1 MTETSVPAV
10 FARGGTSKGLF
21 FRAEDLP
28 ADGAARDRIFLSALG
43 SPDPHGRQLDGMG
56 GGLSSLSKAAVLGP
70 PTHPDADVDYTFA
83 QVSVDSPVVDYGLN
97 CGNMA
102 AAVAPVALE
111 LGLLPLPD
119 DGPLTVR
126 IHATNTGQL
135 IEAELEVASG
145 RAVTSGDLA
154 LDGVAGTGAPLRLA
168 FLEPGGAMTG
178 RLLPTGSPTDVLDVE
193 GVGEVEVSLVDAAN
207 PVVFVSA
214 ESLPRGGTVVQD
226 KVLDGRELDATTL
239 NGGAL
244 DDRAPND
251 RTLTGAETPD
261 QLEAIDGLEPL
272 LERIR
277 RAGAV
282 AMGMAETAEAVG
294 PANPKIA
301 VVSPAQDAVGLS
313 GETLPAQGHDI
324 TVRMVSMGRIH
335 RAVTSTGALCLA
347 AAAAVPGTLPHRM
360 RGISGTRPDRMHGA
374 SGTLPHSMRG
384 VSGGAEGATACTTAG
399 QAPGETAGGGEGAVV
414 GKRDAEKAAEPAV
427 LRIGHPSGVT
437 PVTAE
442 VEQREDGTWH
452 ARGVS
457 LFRTARILMRGEVRV
472 RT

>member
-28 ADGAARDRIFLSALG
+28 EDRAARDRIFLSALG

-102 AAVAPVALE
+102 SAVGPVALDM
-111 LGLLPLPD
+111 GLLPLPD

-135 IEAELEVASG
+135 IEAEFEVASG
-145 RAVTSGDLA
+145 RAVTSGDFA
-154 LDGVAGTGAPLRLA
+154 LDGVAGTGAPIRLA

-178 RLLPTGSPTDVLDVE
+178 RLLPTGNPTDVLEVE
-193 GVGEVEVSLVDAAN
+193 GIGRVEVSLVDAAN
-207 PVVFVSA
+207 PVVFVEA
-214 ESLPRGGTVVQD
+214 GSLRRDGAQPAGTV
-226 KVLDGRELDATTL
+226 
-239 NGGAL
+239 
-244 DDRAPND
+244 
-251 RTLTGAETPD
+251 LTGAETPD
-261 QLEAIDGLEPL
+261 ELEATPGLEPA

-277 RAGAV
+277 RAGTV
-282 AMGMAETAEAVG
+282 AMGMASSPDQVG

-301 VVSPAQDAVGLS
+301 VVSRAQDAVGLN
-313 GETLPAQGHDI
+313 GETLPAAGHDL

-347 AAAAVPGTLPHRM
+347 AAAAVPGTLPARV
-360 RGISGTRPDRMHGA
+360 RRAD
-374 SGTLPHSMRG
+374 G
-384 VSGGAEGATACTTAG
+384 VAAG
-399 QAPGETAGGGEGAVV
+399 SGEGAVV
-414 GKRDAEKAAEPAV
+414 GKDGAVQEDAAAPGV

-442 VEQREDGTWH
+442 VERRGDGGWH

-457 LFRTARILMRGEVRV
+457 LFRTARILMHGEVAV
-472 RT
+472 RG

>member
-28 ADGAARDRIFLSALG
+28 EDRAARDRIFLSALG

-83 QVSVDSPVVDYGLN
+83 QVSVDSPVVDHGLN

-135 IEAELEVASG
+135 IEAELQVASG

-178 RLLPTGSPTDVLDVE
+178 RLLPTGSPTDVLDVD
-193 GVGEVEVSLVDAAN
+193 GVGQVEVSLVDAAN
-207 PVVFVSA
+207 PVVFVAA
-214 ESLPRGGTVVQD
+214 ESLRTAGTVLQD
-226 KVLDGRELDATTL
+226 GALDGRELDATAL
-239 NGGAL
+239 N
-244 DDRAPND
+244 DRAPND
-251 RTLTGAETPD
+251 RTLTGAETPE
-261 QLEAIDGLEPL
+261 QLEAIDGLEPM

-294 PANPKIA
+294 LANPKVA

-313 GETLPAQGHDI
+313 GETLPAAGQDI

-360 RGISGTRPDRMHGA
+360 RGA
-374 SGTLPHSMRG
+374 SC
-384 VSGGAEGATACTTAG
+384 GAEGETAVATAG
-399 QAPGETAGGGEGAVV
+399 EAPGETADGGEGAVV
-414 GKRDAEKAAEPAV
+414 GKEDAAKPAV

-442 VEQREDGTWH
+442 VEQREDGTCH

>member
-28 ADGAARDRIFLSALG
+28 EDRAARDRIFLSALG

-83 QVSVDSPVVDYGLN
+83 QVSVDSPVVDHGLN

-135 IEAELEVASG
+135 IEAELQVASG

-154 LDGVAGTGAPLRLA
+154 LDGVAGTDAPLRLA

-178 RLLPTGSPTDVLDVE
+178 RLLPTGSPTDVLDVD
-193 GVGEVEVSLVDAAN
+193 GVGQVEVSLVDAAN
-207 PVVFVSA
+207 PVVFVAA
-214 ESLPRGGTVVQD
+214 ESLRTAGTVLQD
-226 KVLDGRELDATTL
+226 
-239 NGGAL
+239 GAL
-244 DDRAPND
+244 GDRA
-251 RTLTGAETPD
+251 LTGAETPE
-261 QLEAIDGLEPL
+261 QLEAIDGLEPM

-294 PANPKIA
+294 LANPKVA

-313 GETLPAQGHDI
+313 GETLPAAGQDI

-360 RGISGTRPDRMHGA
+360 RGA
-374 SGTLPHSMRG
+374 SGS
-384 VSGGAEGATACTTAG
+384 AEGETAVATAG
-399 QAPGETAGGGEGAVV
+399 EAPGETADGGEGAVV
-414 GKRDAEKAAEPAV
+414 GKEDAAKPAV

-442 VEQREDGTWH
+442 VEQREDGTCH

>member
-28 ADGAARDRIFLSALG
+28 ADRAARDRIFLSALG

-193 GVGEVEVSLVDAAN
+193 GVGQVEVSLVDAAN
-207 PVVFVSA
+207 PVVFVA
-214 ESLPRGGTVVQD
+214 AASLPTGGT
-226 KVLDGRELDATTL
+226 
-239 NGGAL
+239 AL
-244 DDRAPND
+244 DDRALNNG
-251 RTLTGAETPD
+251 TLTGVETPE

-282 AMGMAETAEAVG
+282 AMGMAETTEAVG

-360 RGISGTRPDRMHGA
+360 RA
-374 SGTLPHSMRG
+374 
-384 VSGGAEGATACTTAG
+384 VSGGAEGATACTAAG
-399 QAPGETAGGGEGAVV
+399 EAPGETAGEDEGAVA
-414 GKRDAEKAAEPAV
+414 GKKDAEKAAEPAV

-457 LFRTARILMRGEVRV
+457 LFRTARILMRGEVCV

>member
-21 FRAEDLP
+21 FRADDLP
-28 ADGAARDRIFLSALG
+28 EDRAARDRIFLSALG

-56 GGLSSLSKAAVLGP
+56 GGLSSLSKVAVLGP
-70 PTHPDADVDYTFA
+70 PTHPDADVDYTFG

-102 AAVAPVALE
+102 SAVAPVALDM
-111 LGLLPLPD
+111 GLIPLPD

-135 IEAELEVASG
+135 IEAELQVASG
-145 RAVTSGDLA
+145 RAVTSGDFA

-178 RLLPTGSPTDVLDVE
+178 RLLPTGSPTDVLDVD
-193 GVGEVEVSLVDAAN
+193 GVGQVEVSLVDAAN
-207 PVVFVSA
+207 PVVFVAA
-214 ESLPRGGTVVQD
+214 ESLRTAGTGLKD
-226 KVLDGRELDATTL
+226 E
-239 NGGAL
+239 AL
-244 DDRAPND
+244 GD
-251 RTLTGAETPD
+251 RTLTGAETPE
-261 QLEAIDGLEPL
+261 QLEAFDGLEPV

-294 PANPKIA
+294 LANPKVA
-301 VVSPAQDAVGLS
+301 VLSPAQDAVGLS
-313 GETLPAQGHDI
+313 GETLPAAGQDI

-360 RGISGTRPDRMHGA
+360 RGA
-374 SGTLPHSMRG
+374 SGS
-384 VSGGAEGATACTTAG
+384 AEGETAVATAG
-399 QAPGETAGGGEGAVV
+399 EAPGETAGGGEGAVV
-414 GKRDAEKAAEPAV
+414 GKKDAAKPAV

>member
-21 FRAEDLP
+21 FRADDLP
-28 ADGAARDRIFLSALG
+28 EDPAARDRIFLSALG

-56 GGLSSLSKAAVLGP
+56 GGLSSLSKVAVLGP
-70 PTHPDADVDYTFA
+70 PTHPDADVDYTFG

-102 AAVAPVALE
+102 SAVAPVALDM
-111 LGLLPLPD
+111 GLIPLPD

-135 IEAELEVASG
+135 IAAELQVASG

-154 LDGVAGTGAPLRLA
+154 LDGVAGTGAPIRLS

-178 RLLPTGSPTDVLDVE
+178 RLLPTGNPVDVLEVE
-193 GVGEVEVSLVDAAN
+193 GLGEVEVSLVDAAN
-207 PVVFVSA
+207 PVVFVAAS
-214 ESLPRGGTVVQD
+214 S
-226 KVLDGRELDATTL
+226 LDA
-239 NGGAL
+239 GGA
-244 DDRAPND
+244 P
-251 RTLTGAETPD
+251 LTGAETPD
-261 QLEAIDGLEPL
+261 ELEAVVGLEPA

-282 AMGMAETAEAVG
+282 AMGMAETPEAVG
-294 PANPKIA
+294 LANPKIA
-301 VVSPAQDAVGLS
+301 IVAPAQEAVGLS
-313 GETLPAQGHDI
+313 RETIRTESHDLS
-324 TVRMVSMGRIH
+324 VRMVSMGRIH

-347 AAAAVPGTLPHRM
+347 AAAAVPGTLPARV
-360 RGISGTRPDRMHGA
+360 RR
-374 SGTLPHSMRG
+374 
-384 VSGGAEGATACTTAG
+384 
-399 QAPGETAGGGEGAVV
+399 APGEAADGGEGAVV
-414 GKRDAEKAAEPAV
+414 GKEGAGEPTAQASDAAV
-427 LRIGHPSGVT
+427 LRIGQPSGVT

-442 VEQREDGTWH
+442 VERCEDGTWH

-457 LFRTARILMRGEVRV
+457 LFRTARILMRGEVCV
-472 RT
+472 RA